1 MISNFVLFLDHF
13 SHRQTMETEIM
24 DAKIIP
30 YIRLGLFFHSS
41 NQLPTDTFV

>member
-1 MISNFVLFLDHF
+1 
-13 SHRQTMETEIM
+13 M